1 LFTASSPRSA
11 LWQRLDGLVD
21 RYELFNRRQTSGWV
35 AEAGLPGIATG
46 DFHRLEHLRAWT
58 TLLPC
63 AKHEQAV
70 IEHLRSSRRAYV
82 VPWGLLDELRRPLA
96 A

>member
-11 LWQRLDGLVD
+11 LWQRLDGH
-21 RYELFNRRQTSGWV
+21 
-35 AEAGLPGIATG
+35 P
-46 DFHRLEHLRAWT
+46 LEHLRTWT